1 MHFCK
6 PVSILWLVSNWCF
19 VCFGVLNAVACTIS
33 SNRAWGRTPT
43 GKIGRGRQ
51 PRFGWLGTRPM
62 IINLPP
68 SWGDEMNNVV
78 QRKTQWGEGWAKPDV
93 AVCEARPTRQAW
105 NHGLLL
111 PCRGCLN
118 AQRRPDGHSAS
129 HLQHV
134 FSGAAGGLCNHRDY
148 IQHAQLLK
156 HQTWYTNCYC
166 KGAELGWES
175 GSSHWFFHHL
185 QPSVD
190 PKFLPAKIYPL
201 FRSTECASTVFSA
214 HSMPL
219 LNGLV

>member
-1 MHFCK
+1 MWYRGK
-6 PVSILWLVSNWCF
+6 PNKEKVE
-19 VCFGVLNAVACTIS
+19 
-33 SNRAWGRTPT
+33 
-43 GKIGRGRQ
+43 Q
-51 PRFGWLGTRPM
+51 
-62 IINLPP
+62 NLTSPF
-68 SWGDEMNNVV
+68 
-78 QRKTQWGEGWAKPDV
+78 
-93 AVCEARPTRQAW
+93 CEARPARQAW

-134 FSGAAGGLCNHRDY
+134 FSGAAGGLCSQRDY

-156 HQTWYTNCYC
+156 HQTCYTNCYC
-166 KGAELGWES
+166 KGPNSAGNLG
-175 GSSHWFFHHL
+175 HLTDPFYHL
-185 QPSVD
+185 QPSVE
-190 PKFLPAKIYPL
+190 PKFLPAKIYLL